1 MNVFPNLFVNN
12 GSRDL
17 MVRHP
22 RGPEGWRFARRS
34 WSIAM
39 RRKRRGACRSV
50 PPTGISAPPVFEQD
64 DGENW
69 DQSTHGAR
77 SLAARDRD
85 LHYAMKL
92 GRARLTRLGDSPPLI
107 EDLVNEHAQLWLY
120 HCWAEFMDAASW
132 PELRAHTAT
141 HGSLSM
147 RDDLNA
153 PAPRSRG

>member
-1 MNVFPNLFVNN
+1 ME
-12 GSRDL
+12 
-17 MVRHP
+17 VRKTVLVDRNASEETRRMQIRSSNRHF
-22 RGPEGWRFARRS
+22 GPAG
-34 WSIAM
+34 M
-39 RRKRRGACRSV
+39 
-50 PPTGISAPPVFEQD
+50 FEQD

-132 PELRAHTAT
+132 PELRAAHTQPTDYFRCAT
-141 HGSLSM
+141 T
-147 RDDLNA
+147 
-153 PAPRSRG
+153 